1 MVGSCLNSFDILATE
16 GGGAPCAKRS
26 RSDVFAKAVHVT
38 AVLDALAAATDT
50 SLELGLARST
60 RRMLRREAW

>member
-1 MVGSCLNSFDILATE
+1 MVINLVSSEIPATE
-16 GGGAPCAKRS
+16 GGGAPCVKRR

-38 AVLDALAAATDT
+38 AALDVLAAATDT
-50 SLELGLARST
+50 SLELDLARTT